1 MNSVCQ
7 DEISTRP
14 AGADFTLRL
23 HREIKFHPS
32 KAEQFSTWFYLD
44 LYNFFFS
51 NFSCN
56 DVVSLR
62 KIIDSEAGTR
72 GVFNTKN

>member
-1 MNSVCQ
+1 MNSVCR

-51 NFSCN
+51 NFS
-56 DVVSLR
+56 L
-62 KIIDSEAGTR
+62 
-72 GVFNTKN
+72 